1 MTEKENNTEK
11 LILDAAKNVFLR
23 KGLDGA
29 RMQEIADEAG
39 INKAL
44 LHYYFRSKD
53 KLFETIFQEAFKQFL
68 PRVSDLIVSD
78 KPIFEKIWGFVETY
92 IDMLMANPHVPIFIL
107 SELNHNPDRLINIFQ
122 GFGIQPQFFAA
133 QIQKEI
139 DAGVIRPV
147 NPRHLIVN
155 MLAMC
160 VFPFVGRPII
170 KGILFQNDDVQY
182 QVFLQERKTEI
193 TLFIINA
200 LKVE

>member
-1 MTEKENNTEK
+1 MTEKEHNTEK
-11 LILDAAKNVFLR
+11 LILEAAKNVFLR

-68 PRVSDLIVSD
+68 PRVSDLMISD
-78 KPIFEKIWGFVETY
+78 KPFYEKIWGFVESY

-107 SELNHNPDRLINIFQ
+107 SELNQNPDRLINIFQ

-147 NPRHLIVN
+147 NFRHLIVN
-155 MLAMC
+155 MIGMC
-160 VFPFVGRPII
+160 VFPFVGKPIV
-170 KGILFQNDDVQY
+170 KGVLFQNDEEQY
-182 QVFLQERKTEI
+182 QNFLQERKTEV

-200 LKVE
+200 LKPE